1 MTNWSIIE
9 NLNWRWV
16 LSFII
21 HLFGIGALILAL
33 YASGT
38 SAMNILL

>member
-1 MTNWSIIE
+1 MTNWQFVE
-9 NLNWRWV
+9 NLNWRTV
-16 LSFII
+16 LSIVI